1 MGLLLGDTTASRNVN
16 SSDIGQTK
24 TQSGQPVTASNFRTD
39 VNASGSINSTDIGLV
54 KSRSGTE
61 IP

>member
-1 MGLLLGDTTASRNVN
+1 MVN

-24 TQSGQPVTASNFRTD
+24 AQSRQPVTALNFGTD
-39 VNASGSINSTDIGLV
+39 VNANGSINSSDIGLV

-61 IP
+61 LP